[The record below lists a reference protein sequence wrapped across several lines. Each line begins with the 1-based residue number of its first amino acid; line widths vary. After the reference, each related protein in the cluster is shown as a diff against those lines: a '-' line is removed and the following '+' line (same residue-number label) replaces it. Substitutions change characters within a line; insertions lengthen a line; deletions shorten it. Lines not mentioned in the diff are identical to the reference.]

1 LRRPRRSIETFDI
14 ALMAVV
20 TKAMG
25 AFLVLMLIMLPSYN
39 KVPGMQH
46 EVHDADAALQRLA
59 KRVEPL
65 QQRNAVLQQR
75 IAVLRAKSGAPAAA
89 GGTIVSLL
97 LTFSYA
103 SCNGFYFSTDGGF
116 QGGVGFYARGENV
129 TLADGANWPA
139 VQLRDQDAPPGVVA
153 YIGASKAEELLRQLH
168 LDASD
173 LSKEA
178 WTTYLDGEDVH
189 HSLDAPTR
197 LSALMTKFVNTL
209 DNRSYP
215 TPEDE
220 FRDHAPKQAL
230 WLINN
235 LRPGAKFAIYAKPW
249 GLVGDCKPRVG
260 ALVPEAMAAN
270 AESSA
275 WNNWVLSSKEN
286 GHIVHL
292 GYVVWTGRELQTLD
306 PAAADQVQ
314 LDAQAERE
322 RAETKKNS
330 NGAQ

>member
-1 LRRPRRSIETFDI
+1 MRRPRRTIETFDI

-39 KVPGMQH
+39 KVPGMQT
-46 EVHDADAALQRLA
+46 EVHDADAALQRLT
-59 KRVEPL
+59 KRIEAL
-65 QQRNAVLQQR
+65 QERNEILQQR
-75 IAVLRAKSGAPAAA
+75 IAARRSGAAP

-103 SCNGFYFSTDGGF
+103 SCGGFYFSSDGGY
-116 QGGVGFYARGENV
+116 QGGVRFYARGENV
-129 TLADGANWPA
+129 TLADGADWPA
-139 VQLRDQDAPPGVVA
+139 VKLGDQDAPPGVVA

-168 LDASD
+168 LDASG

-197 LSALMTKFVNTL
+197 LSALTTKFVNTL

-215 TPEDE
+215 TPEDD
-220 FRDHAPKQAL
+220 FWDRAHKQAL

-235 LRPGAKFAIYAKPW
+235 LRPGAKFSIYAKPW
-249 GLVGDCKPRVG
+249 GLVGDCHPRVG
-260 ALVPEAMAAN
+260 ALIPEARAAN
-270 AESSA
+270 AESPD
-275 WNNWVLSSKEN
+275 WNNWVLSPKDN
-286 GHIVHL
+286 GRIVHL

-306 PAAADQVQ
+306 PTATDQVQ
-314 LDAQAERE
+314 LDAQAEKE
-322 RAETKKNS
+322 RAETNKNS
-330 NGAQ
+330 NRAQ